1 MIHKLTE
8 DVQSDDEES
17 RLKVKALQL
26 YLQRYPKSVIID
38 PLPCVKNI
46 VSRSQVCHI
55 LDKIISSTTMVP
67 GDCFFTQPKY
77 LIVDDVNSLVEKVE
91 LSCLEYP
98 VICKPIEAC
107 GTPNSHS
114 MVKLIITTPEII

>member
-1 MIHKLTE
+1 
-8 DVQSDDEES
+8 
-17 RLKVKALQL
+17 
-26 YLQRYPKSVIID
+26 
-38 PLPCVKNI
+38 
-46 VSRSQVCHI
+46 
-55 LDKIISSTTMVP
+55 MVP